1 MPVLN
6 CSGPA
11 AHEACAFGLRRRLL
25 SPDHFQ
31 PLFAKINGRKI
42 NIAWLDT
49 HKLCS
54 GCSLLFGLC
63 IEDRKLQTGRRKG
76 TRSQEARQM
85 TLSVSWTTRLD
96 FKTFLT
102 ACRNAW
108 DGGGEFNTEN

>member
-1 MPVLN
+1 MAGRSILL
-6 CSGPA
+6 
-11 AHEACAFGLRRRLL
+11 GLTHISYVQAVVCCLG
-25 SPDHFQ
+25 
-31 PLFAKINGRKI
+31 FALDRKI
-42 NIAWLDT
+42 
-49 HKLCS
+49 
-54 GCSLLFGLC
+54 
-63 IEDRKLQTGRRKG
+63 QTGRRKG